1 MILLGHFKLTDCTKT
16 ILTQSPPAVSCPTL
30 MNDQEAAVT
39 VRLIFKV
46 SLFHFLAWETAMW
59 GVLSLSDKLQS
70 PASQNSGQI
79 SFVLQFRHLTI
90 LLIFLLLT
98 ALPRWNSENYFS
110 SEWKRDTWKISLSL
124 RIFPGDSRQ
133 CPVCCKLTRG
143 ESLFAGRLRLGWRR
157 SVNTHYNI
165 RYHHTSIYT

>member
-1 MILLGHFKLTDCTKT
+1 
-16 ILTQSPPAVSCPTL
+16 
-30 MNDQEAAVT
+30 
-39 VRLIFKV
+39 
-46 SLFHFLAWETAMW
+46 MW

-133 CPVCCKLTRG
+133 CPVCCKLTWG
-143 ESLFAGRLRLGWRR
+143 ESPCSGGWDWGGGDLSIHIIISDTNTPVQLLFTFHQP
-157 SVNTHYNI
+157 SI
-165 RYHHTSIYT
+165 RVIATTK